1 MSIRSCTGLR
11 PIDSL
16 EGDHPYPRVCLP
28 AVEVSFSRLYG
39 AVPQFIESHR
49 IYAPFFGRTFPCNFP
64 QPLRLHAGDPHV
76 SKLLEFKMSALVLT
90 EMSAFELK
98 AWLGLCLFASYAT
111 DIITAT
117 DTFSVL
123 KLLAIVVTAV
133 GLFMIARSEREHIS
147 YKKIAVPLFF
157 YLLSKF
163 GYGFIITASAPYI
176 SSYFALLFG
185 LILLAAVLV
194 PFVHPIRMIKDKPK
208 GCAFVALTK
217 IPNALGLVL
226 ENAVIATSMTNY
238 SFIQPM
244 IMVAL
249 FFIGL
254 IRKESTKPLNI
265 IGSIVCISGIAAFQI
280 FGLI

>member
-1 MSIRSCTGLR
+1 MVLMLLVVACYTVCGLS
-11 PIDSL
+11 DKYSVAKL
-16 EGDHPYPRVCLP
+16 EFDGNSFTLLMALP
-28 AVEVSFSRLYG
+28 AAVLVLPLVPFSDMHLQLCWQSVLA
-39 AVPQFIESHR
+39 AVLIM
-49 IYAPFFGRTFPCNFP
+49 
-64 QPLRLHAGDPHV
+64 V

-123 KLLAIVVTAV
+123 KLLAIVVTAA

-185 LILLAAVLV
+185 LILLAAVLA

>member
-1 MSIRSCTGLR
+1 MVLMLLVVACYTVCGLS
-11 PIDSL
+11 DKYSVAKL
-16 EGDHPYPRVCLP
+16 KFDGNSFTFLMALP
-28 AVEVSFSRLYG
+28 TAVLLLPLMPFSDMHL
-39 AVPQFIESHR
+39 Q
-49 IYAPFFGRTFPCNFP
+49 
-64 QPLRLHAGDPHV
+64 
-76 SKLLEFKMSALVLT
+76 
-90 EMSAFELK
+90 
-98 AWLGLCLFASYAT
+98 LCWQ
-111 DIITAT
+111 
-117 DTFSVL
+117 SVL
-123 KLLAIVVTAV
+123 A
-133 GLFMIARSEREHIS
+133 
-147 YKKIAVPLFF
+147 
-157 YLLSKF
+157 
-163 GYGFIITASAPYI
+163 
-176 SSYFALLFG
+176 
-185 LILLAAVLV
+185 

>member
-1 MSIRSCTGLR
+1 MLLVVACYTICGLS
-11 PIDSL
+11 DKYSVAKL
-16 EGDHPYPRVCLP
+16 KFDGNSFTFLMALP
-28 AVEVSFSRLYG
+28 TAVLLLPLMPFSDLHIELCWQSVLA
-39 AVPQFIESHR
+39 AVLIM
-49 IYAPFFGRTFPCNFP
+49 I
-64 QPLRLHAGDPHV
+64 

-98 AWLGLCLFASYAT
+98 AWLGLCLFASYAI
-111 DIITAT
+111 DIIMAA
-117 DTFSVL
+117 DTFNVL
-123 KLLAIVVTAV
+123 KLLAIGVTAV
-133 GLFMIARSEREHIS
+133 GLFMIARSEKEHIN
-147 YKKIAVPLFF
+147 YKKIVIPLFL

-185 LILLAAVLV
+185 LILLAAVLI
-194 PFVHPIRMIKDKPK
+194 PFVHPIKPVRYKPK

-254 IRKESTKPLNI
+254 VRKESTKAINI
-265 IGSIVCISGIAAFQI
+265 TGSIICIAGIASFQL
-280 FGLI
+280 FGLM

>member
-1 MSIRSCTGLR
+1 M
-11 PIDSL
+11 
-16 EGDHPYPRVCLP
+16 
-28 AVEVSFSRLYG
+28 
-39 AVPQFIESHR
+39 
-49 IYAPFFGRTFPCNFP
+49 
-64 QPLRLHAGDPHV
+64 V

-111 DIITAT
+111 DIITAV
-117 DTFSVL
+117 DTFSPL
-123 KLLAIVVTAV
+123 RLLAIAVTAI
-133 GLFMIARSEREHIS
+133 GLFMIARSERERIN

-185 LILLAAVLV
+185 LILLAVALI
-194 PFVHPIRMIKDKPK
+194 PFVHPIKLIKVKPK

-254 IRKESTKPLNI
+254 VRKESTKPLNVV
-265 IGSIVCISGIAAFQI
+265 GSIVCIVGIVAFQLLGI
-280 FGLI
+280 K

>member
-1 MSIRSCTGLR
+1 MA
-11 PIDSL
+11 
-16 EGDHPYPRVCLP
+16 LP
-28 AVEVSFSRLYG
+28 TAVLLLPLMPFSDMHLQLCWQSVLA
-39 AVPQFIESHR
+39 AVLIM
-49 IYAPFFGRTFPCNFP
+49 
-64 QPLRLHAGDPHV
+64 V

-111 DIITAT
+111 DIITAV
-117 DTFSVL
+117 DTFSWL
-123 KLLAIVVTAV
+123 RLLAIAVTAV

>member
-1 MSIRSCTGLR
+1 MVLMLLVVACYTVCGLS
-11 PIDSL
+11 DKYSVAKL
-16 EGDHPYPRVCLP
+16 KFDGNSFTFLMALP
-28 AVEVSFSRLYG
+28 TAILLLPLMPFSDMHLQLCWQSVLAAVL
-39 AVPQFIESHR
+39 IM
-49 IYAPFFGRTFPCNFP
+49 
-64 QPLRLHAGDPHV
+64 V

-185 LILLAAVLV
+185 L
-194 PFVHPIRMIKDKPK
+194 
-208 GCAFVALTK
+208 
-217 IPNALGLVL
+217 
-226 ENAVIATSMTNY
+226 
-238 SFIQPM
+238 SFI
-244 IMVAL
+244 IL
-249 FFIGL
+249 IG
-254 IRKESTKPLNI
+254 
-265 IGSIVCISGIAAFQI
+265 
-280 FGLI
+280 

>member
-1 MSIRSCTGLR
+1 MTVMVLMLLVVACYTVCGLS
-11 PIDSL
+11 DKYSVAKL
-16 EGDHPYPRVCLP
+16 KFDGNSFTFLMALP
-28 AVEVSFSRLYG
+28 TAVLLLPLMPFSDMHLQLCWQSVLA
-39 AVPQFIESHR
+39 AVLIM
-49 IYAPFFGRTFPCNFP
+49 
-64 QPLRLHAGDPHV
+64 V

-90 EMSAFELK
+90 EM
-98 AWLGLCLFASYAT
+98 CLFASYAT

-123 KLLAIVVTAV
+123 KLLAIVVTAA

-185 LILLAAVLV
+185 LILLAAVLA

>member
-1 MSIRSCTGLR
+1 MNAAVSI
-11 PIDSL
+11 
-16 EGDHPYPRVCLP
+16 V
-28 AVEVSFSRLYG
+28 
-39 AVPQFIESHR
+39 
-49 IYAPFFGRTFPCNFP
+49 
-64 QPLRLHAGDPHV
+64 
-76 SKLLEFKMSALVLT
+76 
-90 EMSAFELK
+90 
-98 AWLGLCLFASYAT
+98 
-111 DIITAT
+111 
-117 DTFSVL
+117 
-123 KLLAIVVTAV
+123 
-133 GLFMIARSEREHIS
+133 
-147 YKKIAVPLFF
+147 
-157 YLLSKF
+157 
-163 GYGFIITASAPYI
+163 
-176 SSYFALLFG
+176 
-185 LILLAAVLV
+185 LLAAVLV

>member
-1 MSIRSCTGLR
+1 
-11 PIDSL
+11 
-16 EGDHPYPRVCLP
+16 
-28 AVEVSFSRLYG
+28 
-39 AVPQFIESHR
+39 
-49 IYAPFFGRTFPCNFP
+49 
-64 QPLRLHAGDPHV
+64 
-76 SKLLEFKMSALVLT
+76 
-90 EMSAFELK
+90 
-98 AWLGLCLFASYAT
+98 
-111 DIITAT
+111 
-117 DTFSVL
+117 
-123 KLLAIVVTAV
+123 
-133 GLFMIARSEREHIS
+133 MIARSEREHIS

-194 PFVHPIRMIKDKPK
+194 PFVHPIRDTPK